1 MHQMLGKVVKVIC
14 CGRKITYTVG
24 KDIGAKEIV
33 ESISI
38 MEATPTKPFH
48 ALVRTARYNL
58 EVYDIDE
65 CVHQNID

>member
-14 CGRKITYTVG
+14 CERKLNYTVG
-24 KDIGAKEIV
+24 KDVGANETV

-38 MEATPTKPFH
+38 MEATPEKPFH
-48 ALVRTARYNL
+48 ALVRTPGYTL